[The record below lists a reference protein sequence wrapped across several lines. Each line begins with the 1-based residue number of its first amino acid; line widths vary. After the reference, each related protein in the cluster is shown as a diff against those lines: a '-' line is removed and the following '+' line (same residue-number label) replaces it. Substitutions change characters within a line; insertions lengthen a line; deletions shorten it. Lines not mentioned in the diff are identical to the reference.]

1 MIDSWIEEAL
11 ETSRKKTNEKKV
23 RLKKEQRKNAILT
36 ALITGFILYAFV
48 NLMFYENQKS
58 IDRCMSMGWSR
69 NVCIKKI

>member
-11 ETSRKKTNEKKV
+11 ETSRKKYDEKKKQ
-23 RLKKEQRKNAILT
+23 LKKKQRKNAILT
-36 ALITGFILYAFV
+36 AFITGFILYAFV

-69 NVCIKKI
+69 NVCIKEI